1 MPDSPSG
8 WLRSLAAEATP
19 GPWST
24 EALGSEGYGVF
35 GAAAR
40 EARRWEPDW
49 SCSPGDT
56 LRELIEMRGWTQAH
70 LAREIGWS
78 LKHVNR
84 VVQGKETISV
94 DFALALESLN
104 FATAEFWM
112 RREGDYRV
120 ALARLSAGKETGDE

>member
-1 MPDSPSG
+1 
-8 WLRSLAAEATP
+8 
-19 GPWST
+19 
-24 EALGSEGYGVF
+24 
-35 GAAAR
+35 
-40 EARRWEPDW
+40 
-49 SCSPGDT
+49 
-56 LRELIEMRGWTQAH
+56 MRGWTQAH